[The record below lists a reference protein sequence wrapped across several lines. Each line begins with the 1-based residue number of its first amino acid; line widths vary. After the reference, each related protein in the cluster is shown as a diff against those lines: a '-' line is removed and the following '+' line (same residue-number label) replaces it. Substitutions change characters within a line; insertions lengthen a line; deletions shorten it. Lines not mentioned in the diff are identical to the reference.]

1 MRGREEAGLT
11 SNRIN
16 KVVELSLEDIQGVA
30 QHLVV
35 VGFALGNKVQLLL
48 HCAADGGEHQLC
60 ICEQVGGVAVGTQ
73 DSAAP
78 RGKNCCPAQPS
89 SDPVFLGC
97 WSTELEGT
105 KGSSYCYQTFP
116 QLPIMKVCV
125 EIFCRMARSMMYFS
139 ISHRAQGTLV
149 GRVGRYLSEEP
160 KVCTLGPITMCSSIK
175 CLSPA
180 AVGIGECMKS
190 TGSLQEAA
198 EPQHRKEQETPQAT
212 VVGRQTHQSCS
223 NRAPELCRGWWA

>member
-78 RGKNCCPAQPS
+78 RGRQ
-89 SDPVFLGC
+89 
-97 WSTELEGT
+97 EL
-105 KGSSYCYQTFP
+105 
-116 QLPIMKVCV
+116 L
-125 EIFCRMARSMMYFS
+125 
-139 ISHRAQGTLV
+139 
-149 GRVGRYLSEEP
+149 
-160 KVCTLGPITMCSSIK
+160 
-175 CLSPA
+175 
-180 AVGIGECMKS
+180 
-190 TGSLQEAA
+190 
-198 EPQHRKEQETPQAT
+198 
-212 VVGRQTHQSCS
+212 SCS
-223 NRAPELCRGWWA
+223 T